1 MRLACE
7 RGSRLC
13 VQEKPTYELRSSF
26 YARFEIF
33 VMFIYKISTEYV
45 KENTRTNYYS
55 NFPFTGAF

>member
-1 MRLACE
+1 LFYYAFQYREMRLACE

-33 VMFIYKISTEYV
+33 VMFIK
-45 KENTRTNYYS
+45 KEIICGILKLKT
-55 NFPFTGAF
+55 

>member
-1 MRLACE
+1 MYSDKFTL
-7 RGSRLC
+7 
-13 VQEKPTYELRSSF
+13 QYESRSSF

-45 KENTRTNYYS
+45 KENTRTNYYF